1 MGQSLSS
8 TYDEAYAVQKKVWC
22 TACGVSL
29 AMYRVDP
36 FQVQQE
42 KYDEALATAKKLFG
56 PDCDSGS
63 FSLTKFKEG
72 NNYVAAGALAIGSR
86 EAGIRTIKSA
96 QYLRHSFIQ

>member
-1 MGQSLSS
+1 MMKPTQCRKRYGARLV
-8 TYDEAYAVQKKVWC
+8 AYRLQC
-22 TACGVSL
+22 TVSIF
-29 AMYRVDP
+29 

-56 PDCDSGS
+56 PDCDSG
-63 FSLTKFKEG
+63 SLTKFKEG

>member
-1 MGQSLSS
+1 M
-8 TYDEAYAVQKKVWC
+8 QKKVWC

-29 AMYRVDP
+29 AVYRVDP

-42 KYDEALATAKKLFG
+42 KYDEALATAKKLFS
-56 PDCDSGS
+56 PDCDSG
-63 FSLTKFKEG
+63 SLTKFKEG

-86 EAGIRTIKSA
+86 EAGSRTIKSA